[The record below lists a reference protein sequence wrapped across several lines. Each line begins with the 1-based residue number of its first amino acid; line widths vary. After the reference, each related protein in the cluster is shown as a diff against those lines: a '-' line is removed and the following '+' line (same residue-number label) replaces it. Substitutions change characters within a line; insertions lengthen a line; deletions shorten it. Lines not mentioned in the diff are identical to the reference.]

1 MPLGLGRGSG
11 VAVLEMHGVIGTQ
24 VRVPIYARL
33 LDDIAKT
40 NGTGR
45 CYWISARRAGPLPVL
60 KCSIAACNG

>member
-45 CYWISARRAGPLPVL
+45 CY
-60 KCSIAACNG
+60 